1 MRKTFSLAIVWLFMA
16 GCSAEAE
23 VGPAEEVVVVELVNF
38 YDPCSIDEECPL
50 PSDCLG
56 IAVDYGD
63 VIVEDAMCTL
73 ECFDDFDCPDG
84 GMCLDAVSGP
94 PLCYRPCFDD
104 LDCAVGWG
112 CIDDGTGFGPVCQ
125 PV

>member
-1 MRKTFSLAIVWLFMA
+1 MRKTFSLPIVWLAMA

-23 VGPAEEVVVVELVNF
+23 VGPVEVVDVVAF
-38 YDPCSIDEECPL
+38 YDTCSFDEECPL
-50 PSDCLG
+50 PSNCHS
-56 IAVDYGD
+56 IAIDYGD

-84 GMCLDAVSGP
+84 GLCIGAESGP
-94 PLCYRPCFDD
+94 PLCHRPCFDD
-104 LDCAVGWG
+104 LDCPIGWG
-112 CIDDGTGFGPVCQ
+112 CIEEFDTPPVCL